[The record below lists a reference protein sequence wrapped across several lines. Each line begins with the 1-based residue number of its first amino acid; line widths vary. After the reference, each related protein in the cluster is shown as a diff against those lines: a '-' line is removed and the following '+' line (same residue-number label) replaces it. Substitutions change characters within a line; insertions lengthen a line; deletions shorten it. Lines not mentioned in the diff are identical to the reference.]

1 MVLIFPSFL
10 QTAMMHEKSWICLNP
25 AFLIKAQTS
34 AGDDPMDVRMPF
46 QVGTK
51 SAVTF
56 INMTAQDRA
65 ATGQHLTH
73 IFKYDWSDPSFVLGN
88 ELNPMDSE
96 DSRNVITD
104 MG

>member
-1 MVLIFPSFL
+1 MVF
-10 QTAMMHEKSWICLNP
+10 
-25 AFLIKAQTS
+25 
-34 AGDDPMDVRMPF
+34 
-46 QVGTK
+46 TK
-51 SAVTF
+51 LRECQSHLEYWNTGIAVTF